1 MKSLIQAAWL
11 STLLVA
17 SSALAEPAKP
27 DLNALATQVSIY
39 GFPLVMNYKVFHDT
53 FLDSSSP
60 GYKGPLNQIH
70 HTARTYTP
78 DDTTVQTPN
87 SDTPYS
93 LLGTD
98 LRSEP
103 QVLCHADVPQD
114 RYFSVQLV
122 DMYTHNYAYIGSR
135 STGSQAGCFLLADSQ
150 WQGPTPAGIKQVL
163 RSETAFN
170 MVIFRTQLKSDADL
184 PNVQKVQAGYQI
196 QPLSSYLKQPAPA
209 AAPTITWPAANKDIF
224 TTGMPAL
231 LSFLQPFMPI
241 ALASPAEQQLREQM
255 PLLGIGNP
263 AALKDKAVQAA
274 WGNGLKAAMGA
285 INQAVAQLGSV
296 HNGWQIGTAAGSRA
310 FFNDNWLLRAVGS
323 RAGIY
328 GNDAIEA
335 TYPFTKHDLNGRPL
349 DGSKHAYTLT
359 FAPGQL
365 PPAKAFWSITVY
377 DANTQ
382 FLVKNPIKRYLVNS
396 TMLDTLKR
404 NADGSLTLFLQ
415 QQSPGKAHE
424 SNWLPAP
431 NGPIF
436 LVMRIYWPQEQS
448 PSVLPLGQG
457 DWQPP
462 KIEAVTH
469 LNTVGAKRPGD
480 KAMETVIRTDER
492 YGADP
497 LFHGPRGVGYWR
509 DLAYAAPIQNP
520 NLWPDTQSTYF
531 LSTLRMPAGS
541 QLVFDGEYP
550 YARYFKLALYRWQG
564 NTFVSTGED
573 MAGDEIAPNPGSIN
587 PFVVG
592 QPRLEPA
599 RSFRLKILAEDAP
612 SDSRERQPNTLYA
625 GAQGDKIQM
634 VMRIYLPDNGKDGA
648 GFGSA
653 YGPQRGFGLP
663 RYHGLLADGSKLS
676 AAEVIQQFALPMND
690 ALEQPVTP
698 EQWQGLVNNPSNDPT
713 LKPST
718 APARQA
724 PRWEKYWSFKYSIVG
739 AFMSPSARQAIPYGG
754 AMDGGGDPSTQY
766 LLLHLSRQ
774 FGPVYVMRGKMPT
787 FPDTY
792 YGEAGQGLNQR
803 PAAQTQY
810 WSLVSC
816 ESAPSGQCV
825 DGLTDMQVP
834 LDAERNFTIVLSR
847 AADRPKNAT
856 LDNGVAWLEWSPR
869 GEGLT
874 SASNREDFAMLMLR
888 YMANAADWA
897 ESPEHI
903 KKPGDEEKIM
913 GAYYPR
919 GQYMTTA
926 EFEALTF

>member
-1 MKSLIQAAWL
+1 MHSIRPLGLACALLATTTAHAA
-11 STLLVA
+11 
-17 SSALAEPAKP
+17 SAPDLPQLAE
-27 DLNALATQVSIY
+27 QVSIY

-53 FLDSSSP
+53 FLDSSAA

-122 DMYTHNYAYIGSR
+122 DMYTHNYGYIGSR
-135 STGSQAGCFLLADSQ
+135 TTGNQAGCFLLTDSQ
-150 WQGPTPAGIKQVL
+150 WQGSTPDGIKQVL

-170 MVIFRTQLKSDADL
+170 MVIFRTQLKSPEDL
-184 PNVQKVQAGYQI
+184 PAVQQVQAGYSI
-196 QPLSSYLKQPAPA
+196 QPLSAYLKQPAAPA
-209 AAPTITWPAANKDIF
+209 AAPISWPAADKSIF

-231 LSFLQPFMPI
+231 LSFLQPFMPLE
-241 ALASPAEQQLREQM
+241 LASPAEKTLREQM

-274 WGNGLKAAMGA
+274 WASGLKSAMGA
-285 INQAVAQLGSV
+285 INRAVAELGSV

-310 FFNDNWLLRAVGS
+310 FFNDNWLLRAAGS

-328 GNDAIEA
+328 GNDAAEA
-335 TYPFTKHDLNGRPL
+335 TYPFTKQDLHGRVL
-349 DGSKHAYTLT
+349 DGSKHAYSLT

-382 FLVKNPIKRYLVNS
+382 FLVNNPIKRYLINS
-396 TMLDTLKR
+396 TMLDQLKR

-415 QQSPGKAHE
+415 QHSPGKAHE

-436 LVMRIYWPQEQS
+436 LVMRIYWPQSES
-448 PSVLPLGQG
+448 PSVLPVGQG

-462 KIEAVTH
+462 KIEAISQ
-469 LNTVGAKRPGD
+469 LSAKGAKRPGD
-480 KAMETVIRTDER
+480 KSMESVIRTDER
-492 YGADP
+492 YGHDG

-509 DLAYAAPIQNP
+509 DLAYPAPIQNP

-541 QLVFDGEYP
+541 QLIFDGEYP
-550 YARYFKLALYRWQG
+550 YARYFKLALYRWQD
-564 NTFVSTGED
+564 NTFVSTGEAL
-573 MAGDEIAPNPGSIN
+573 AGPDIVANHGSVN

-592 QPRLEPA
+592 APRLDPQ
-599 RSFRLKILAEDAP
+599 RQFRLTVLAADAP
-612 SDSRERQPNTLYA
+612 KDPAQRQRNTLYA

-653 YGPQRGFGLP
+653 HAPEPGFGLP
-663 RYHGLLADGSKLS
+663 RYHGLLADGTRLN
-676 AAEVIQQFALPMND
+676 AEQVVAQFSLPMSG
-690 ALEQPVTP
+690 ALEQPVTA
-698 EQWQGLVNNPSNDPT
+698 EQWQGLVNNPNNDPT
-713 LKPST
+713 LDPAT
-718 APARQA
+718 APARKE

-739 AFMSPSARQAIPYGG
+739 AFMSPKARQALPYAS

-766 LLLHLSRQ
+766 MLLHLSRQ

-787 FPDTY
+787 FPDTFF
-792 YGEAGQGLNQR
+792 GETGQGLSTR
-803 PAAQTQY
+803 PAGQTQY

-834 LDAERNFTIVLSR
+834 LDAQRNYTIVLSR

-856 LDNGVAWLEWSPR
+856 LENGIAWLEWSPR
-869 GEGLT
+869 GEGLHGKG
-874 SASNREDFAMLMLR
+874 NREDFAMLMLR
-888 YMANAADWA
+888 FMANDPSWQQ
-897 ESPEHI
+897 SPEHI
-903 KKPGDEEKIM
+903 SKPGDEERVM
-913 GAYYPR
+913 GDYYPR
-919 GQYMTTA
+919 GEYMTTDA
-926 EFEALTF
+926 FEALSF